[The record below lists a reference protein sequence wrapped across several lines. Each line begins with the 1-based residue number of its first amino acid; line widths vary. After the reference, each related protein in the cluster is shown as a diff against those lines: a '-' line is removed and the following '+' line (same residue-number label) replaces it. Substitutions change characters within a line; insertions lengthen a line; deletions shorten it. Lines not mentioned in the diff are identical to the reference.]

1 LRGLPQSLEDAWGG
15 IAPDKEASMKLLGW
29 YFKVNL
35 LVRILLGLI
44 LGAVCGLVFGSAM
57 GWVGLFGEIFIRLLK
72 MIVMPVIL
80 FTLTVGAA
88 SVHPAQLGRVG
99 VKALVIYM
107 ITTGFAVTVGL
118 AFGNLFQPG
127 KGMNIVAGGA
137 EGALKEVSAPSLADT
152 LLNVVPVNPFGAIA
166 EGNVLQVIFYC
177 LLFGI
182 GLAFAKNSD
191 DDRIRRS
198 GKTVF
203 RFFEGGAE
211 IMYMVVRWILE
222 YAPIGVFA
230 LIADVFGKQG
240 AEAFGPLGWTT
251 LAVYLGFLFHMALVY
266 GGLLA
271 VFRLS
276 PFAFFDK
283 AKEAILTAFVTR
295 SSGGT
300 LPVSMDIAKT
310 RMGISQGVYSFSLP
324 LGATINMDGT
334 AIYQGVCAIFVGFAI
349 GAPLTFS
356 QQLTIIATSL
366 LASIGTAGVPGA
378 GAIMLMMVL
387 ESVGLRV
394 DPGTP
399 VAMAYAMIF
408 GIDALLDMG
417 RTACNVTG
425 DLAVTCVVAK
435 TEGQIDASVWR
446 KEDHRVPAVAA
457 AAE

>member
-1 LRGLPQSLEDAWGG
+1 
-15 IAPDKEASMKLLGW
+15 MKLFAW
-29 YFKVNL
+29 YFKCNL
-35 LVRILLGLI
+35 LVRILAGLI
-44 LGAVCGLVFGSAM
+44 LGAVCGLAFGPAM
-57 GWVGLFGEIFIRLLK
+57 VWVSPFGEIFIRLLK

-80 FTLTVGAA
+80 FSLTVGAA
-88 SVHPAQLGRVG
+88 SVHPSQLGRVG
-99 VKALVIYM
+99 LKALVIYTV
-107 ITTGFAVTVGL
+107 TTGFAVVFGL
-118 AFGNLFQPG
+118 ICGNLFQPG
-127 KGMNIVAGGA
+127 QGMQIAAGAA
-137 EGALKEVSAPSLADT
+137 EGIKADVSAPSLVDT
-152 LLNVVPVNPFGAIA
+152 LINVVPVNPYGAIA
-166 EGNVLQVIFYC
+166 EGSVLPVIFFC

-182 GLAFAKNSD
+182 GLAYTRNSED
-191 DDRIRRS
+191 ETVRKS
-198 GKTVF
+198 GETVF
-203 RFFEGGAE
+203 RFFNGGAE
-211 IMYMVVRWILE
+211 IMYLVVHWILQ

-251 LAVYLGFLFHMALVY
+251 LAVYTGFVGHMVLVY
-266 GGLLA
+266 GGILLL
-271 VFRLS
+271 FKLS
-276 PFAFFDK
+276 PPVFFSK
-283 AKEAILTAFVTR
+283 AREAIVTAFVTR

-300 LPVSMDIAKT
+300 LPVSMAIAGSK
-310 RMGISQGVYSFSLP
+310 MGISQGAYSFSLP

-387 ESVGLRV
+387 ESVGLKV
-394 DPGTP
+394 APGSP
-399 VAMAYAMIF
+399 VAMAYGMIF

-435 TEGQIDASVWR
+435 TEQEMDLSAWR
-446 KEDHRVPAVAA
+446 KPRQRVPADPAT
-457 AAE
+457 AE

>member
-1 LRGLPQSLEDAWGG
+1 
-15 IAPDKEASMKLLGW
+15 MKLFGW
-29 YFKVNL
+29 YFKSNL

-44 LGAVCGLVFGSAM
+44 LGAVCGITFGPAM
-57 GWVGLFGEIFIRLLK
+57 AWVSPFGVIFIRLLK

-88 SVHPAQLGRVG
+88 SVHPSQLGRVG
-99 VKALVIYM
+99 AKALLIYM
-107 ITTGFAVTVGL
+107 ITTGFAVSFGL
-118 AFGNLFQPG
+118 ICGNLFQPG
-127 KGMNIVAGGA
+127 KGMQIAAGA
-137 EGALKEVSAPSLADT
+137 TEGIKADISAPSLVDT
-152 LLNVVPVNPFGAIA
+152 LINVVPVNPFGVIA
-166 EGNVLQVIFYC
+166 DGNVLPVIFFC
-177 LLFGI
+177 LIFGI
-182 GLAFAKNSD
+182 GLAYVRNSED
-191 DDRIRRS
+191 EQISRS
-198 GKTVF
+198 GETVF
-203 RFFEGGAE
+203 RFFNGCAE
-211 IMYMVVRWILE
+211 IMYLVVHWILQ

-251 LAVYLGFLFHMALVY
+251 LAVYLAFAGHMLLVY
-266 GGLLA
+266 GGMLLA
-271 VFRLS
+271 FKIS
-276 PFAFFDK
+276 PLAFFGK
-283 AKEAILTAFVTR
+283 AKEAIVTAFVTR

-300 LPVSMDIAKT
+300 LPVSMDTAGSK
-310 RMGISQGVYSFSLP
+310 MGISQGVYSFSLP
-324 LGATINMDGT
+324 LGATVNMDGT

-356 QQLTIIATSL
+356 QQLTVIATSL

-387 ESVGLRV
+387 ESVGLKV
-394 DPGTP
+394 EPGSP

-435 TEGQIDASVWR
+435 TENKMDLSAWQKDNQHVLVDTAIAD
-446 KEDHRVPAVAA
+446 
-457 AAE
+457 